1 MGEIPFIHEQIYGVI
16 VTHKYNKNMRIHNSN
31 NVKDYYSMSLKK
43 DAKKESAKILE
54 ERWPNLFNYDDPK
67 PVIVGL
73 TGFILKQAK
82 DQEEKALLRRAL
94 GHYFRRVKYTYC
106 VINNTHRYDL
116 DGNISSE
123 ITVEEQAYTQNILN
137 KFNKKKNEAKEAK
150 EAKEANVLSLPK
162 LQSNKKTPAIVI
174 KKKRTVQI
182 PN

>member
-16 VTHKYNKNMRIHNSN
+16 VTNKYNKNMRIHNSN

-94 GHYFRRVKYTYC
+94 GHYFRRIKYTYC
-106 VINNTHRYDL
+106 D
-116 DGNISSE
+116 
-123 ITVEEQAYTQNILN
+123 
-137 KFNKKKNEAKEAK
+137 K
-150 EAKEANVLSLPK
+150 
-162 LQSNKKTPAIVI
+162 
-174 KKKRTVQI
+174 
-182 PN
+182 